1 MQQVSKMSR
10 SQHIRANGRPWS
22 GLIVIA
28 ILAGLAVQTGSAKVK
43 TRADFNK
50 AFDFRQ
56 AHTWGWNPTGAGQIM
71 AARTADD
78 DKEAVRKLAEPIIF
92 SAVSQEMP
100 KRGLT
105 QATGAPDLTLAYYL
119 LLTIGSNAQTMGQFL
134 PTTTAWAVP
143 PFVQATQSLEIIQQG
158 SLVLDLSAKGEVV
171 WRGVAEAEIK
181 MDDDLKKREAL
192 TREAV
197 QKLLERYPPKNPSKK

>member
-1 MQQVSKMSR
+1 MLQTREISGPRKG
-10 SQHIRANGRPWS
+10 HATGRPWS
-22 GLIVIA
+22 GLVVVAIV
-28 ILAGLAVQTGSAKVK
+28 AGLAVTGSAKIK

-50 AFDFRQ
+50 AFDFRE

-134 PTTTAWAVP
+134 PTTTAWAMP
-143 PFVQATQSLEIIQQG
+143 PFLASTTSLEIIQQG

-181 MDDDLKKREAL
+181 MDDDLNKREAL
-192 TREAV
+192 MREAV
-197 QKLLERYPPKNPSKK
+197 QKLLAQYPPKPSKK

>member
-1 MQQVSKMSR
+1 MSQPGVISGPR
-10 SQHIRANGRPWS
+10 KGHATGRPWS
-22 GLIVIA
+22 GLVVVAIV
-28 ILAGLAVQTGSAKVK
+28 AGMAVTGSAKVK
-43 TRADFNK
+43 ARADFNK
-50 AFDFRQ
+50 AFVFRQ

-119 LLTIGSNAQTMGQFL
+119 LLTIGSSAQTMGQFL
-134 PTTTAWAVP
+134 PGSVAWGMP
-143 PFVQATQSLEIIQQG
+143 PFLAITQSLKIFEQG
-158 SLVLDLSAKGEVV
+158 SLVLDIRRPDGNVV
-171 WRGVAEAEIK
+171 WRGVAQAEMHVDRPDAVRNATLGSVVADI
-181 MDDDLKKREAL
+181 LK
-192 TREAV
+192 
-197 QKLLERYPPKNPSKK
+197 QFPPKKKK